1 MNQIE
6 RNIIVGS
13 LLGDGSLALY
23 GRSKNAHYREH
34 GGDSQIEYR
43 RWKANMLANLGF
55 KFSTGG
61 KYGKLSS
68 PSNEIF
74 TELYIQYYQDRIK
87 TITQD
92 NIKLLDHPIGLACL
106 YMDDGSLV
114 INSSTSR
121 KNGIY
126 IFPQV
131 LIYSLCFSKD
141 ENIILRNHIKSAF
154 DMEFSLK
161 NRPDGKN
168 FILQISKRNELM
180 RFINL
185 VKPYVDEIDCMKYKV
200 DVKERLKIKKDQL
213 EGKYPSKNITVASF
227 DIEDN
232 SYSKNDELTIQKMK
246 KEKFTDK
253 EIAAILNRPYW
264 GVVDKIRRMRKNGD
278 L

>member
-43 RWKANMLANLGF
+43 KWKATKLANLGF

-68 PSNEIF
+68 PSSEIF
-74 TELYIQYYQDRIK
+74 TELYKLYYQDRIK
-87 TITQD
+87 TITHE

-131 LIYSLCFSKD
+131 LIYSLCFSKE
-141 ENIILRNHIKSAF
+141 ENIILCDHIKSTF
-154 DMEFSLK
+154 DIEFSLK

-180 RFINL
+180 RFITL

-200 DVKERLKIKKDQL
+200 DVKERLIINQDRL
-213 EGKYPSKNITVASF
+213 EGKYPNKNITVASF

-232 SYSKNDELTIQKMK
+232 SYSKNDELTIQRMK

-253 EIAAILNRPYW
+253 EIAAMLNRPYW
-264 GVVDKIRRMRKNGD
+264 GIVDKIRRMRKNEE